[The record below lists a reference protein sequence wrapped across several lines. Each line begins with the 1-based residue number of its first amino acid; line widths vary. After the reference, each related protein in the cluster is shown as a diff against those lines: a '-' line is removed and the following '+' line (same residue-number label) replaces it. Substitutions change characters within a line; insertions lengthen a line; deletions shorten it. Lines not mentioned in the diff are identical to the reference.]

1 MSRLINPGLGDQLD
15 RLTILALKILHKG
28 AQDHW
33 VRERNALLAQV
44 RSRNHSGTWLE
55 PALELGAVNATL
67 WQVEDRIRAYRVSSQ
82 QKNELVP
89 VGDLAEDV
97 CLAAYQIQD
106 LNDRRA
112 ALVDAINALV
122 GEDRGGEKG

>member
-1 MSRLINPGLGDQLD
+1 MSRLINPGLGDLLD

-33 VRERNALLAQV
+33 VRERNALLAKV
-44 RSRNHSGTWLE
+44 NGRGGHAGVTEAL
-55 PALELGAVNATL
+55 LELAAINAAL
-67 WQVEDRIRAYRVSSQ
+67 WQATDDLRPYVGTQIDVHRAVAGV
-82 QKNELVP
+82 L
-89 VGDLAEDV
+89 GL
-97 CLAAYQIQD
+97 QILT

-112 ALVDAINALV
+112 ALVDQINALV

>member
-28 AQDHW
+28 AQEHW
-33 VRERNALLAQV
+33 VRERNAILAQV
-44 RSRNHSGTWLE
+44 RSRNHSGMWLE

-67 WQVEDRIRAYRVSSQ
+67 WQAEDRLRFCRQAKSGPWD
-82 QKNELVP
+82 E
-89 VGDLAEDV
+89 
-97 CLAAYQIQD
+97 AAAVAFEIQD

-112 ALVDAINALV
+112 ALVDQINALV